1 MVMRPSRSGRGPA
14 QETPTLGASRAT
26 RACAAIAAALVL
38 GVAADAAAQ
47 SGADQASL
55 LDKART
61 ELGELR
67 YDDALATADKALAA
81 GTSGPAA
88 TAQIYLL
95 LGEVQAS
102 LGQRG
107 DAERA
112 FQRALAIDPELQ
124 LRRGVSPKIAR
135 PFRRARRARRG
146 DRSLELAHRIVAVDP
161 PTVAVLVQSDPL
173 GMVVGARVV
182 YWPERGPARTVSGR
196 GKVRIDLA
204 LPRSATRFTVAGVD
218 QHGNRVVE
226 LGSEQRPLPL
236 DDTGRPAPGAVA
248 AAPASSSDSAPAAE
262 GAGRAAEASSEPAPD
277 IAPTGTVAQ
286 DSEPARTPIYA
297 SWILWGGV
305 AVGLGAAGTWA
316 GLSAQSSVD
325 ELDEIR
331 ASEYE
336 FEFSKAKQVA
346 DRAEQRSLIANIC
359 FVTAGASA
367 VASAILFIR
376 DRKDG
381 PEERTVLIP
390 LVGPEQVGVSAAM
403 HF

>member
-1 MVMRPSRSGRGPA
+1 VW
-14 QETPTLGASRAT
+14 
-26 RACAAIAAALVL
+26 AALAAALL
-38 GVAADAAAQ
+38 CSVAAAPRAAAQ
-47 SGADQASL
+47 SGSDQASL
-55 LDKART
+55 LDRART

-67 YDDALATADKALAA
+67 YDDALATADRALAA
-81 GTSGPAA
+81 GTSGPAT

-124 LRRGVSPKIAR
+124 LRKGVSPKIAR
-135 PFRRARRARRG
+135 PFRRARRARRS
-146 DRSLELAHRIVAVDP
+146 DRSLELAHRIVALDP

-173 GMVVGARVV
+173 GMVVGARIR
-182 YWPERGPARTVSGR
+182 YWPERGPGRSVSGR
-196 GKVRIDLA
+196 GKVRIDLV
-204 LPRSATRFTVAGVD
+204 LPRTAARFTVAGVD

-236 DDTGRPAPGAVA
+236 DDTARPAAGTAVA
-248 AAPASSSDSAPAAE
+248 APATRTGSAPVAE
-262 GAGRAAEASSEPAPD
+262 GAAGAASSGPALD
-277 IAPTGTVAQ
+277 VAPTERVEKDGESAGT
-286 DSEPARTPIYA
+286 PFHA

-305 AVGLGAAGTWA
+305 ALGLGAAGTWA

-331 ASEYE
+331 ASEYQ
-336 FEFSKAKQVA
+336 FEYSKAREVA

-359 FVTAGASA
+359 FATAGASA
-367 VASAILFIR
+367 IASAILFIR
-376 DRKDG
+376 DRRDG
-381 PEERTVLIP
+381 PEQERTELTP
-390 LVGPEQVGVSAAM
+390 LVGPDQVGVSAAL

>member
-1 MVMRPSRSGRGPA
+1 MRLSRSRRGPA

-26 RACAAIAAALVL
+26 RVCAAIAAVLVST
-38 GVAADAAAQ
+38 VAADAAAQ
-47 SGADQASL
+47 SDQASL

-112 FQRALAIDPELQ
+112 FQRALAIDPDLQ

-146 DRSLELAHRIVAVDP
+146 DRSLELAHRIVAIDP

-182 YWPERGPARTVSGR
+182 YWPERGPGRSVSGR
-196 GKVRIDLA
+196 GKVRIDLV
-204 LPRSATRFTVAGVD
+204 LPRSAVRFTVAGVD

-236 DDTGRPAPGAVA
+236 DDTGRPAAEGAVA
-248 AAPASSSDSAPAAE
+248 AAPATSSDSAPAAE
-262 GAGRAAEASSEPAPD
+262 GAGGAAEASPEPAPEP
-277 IAPTGTVAQ
+277 APTRSVEQ
-286 DSEPARTPIYA
+286 DSESAGTPFYA

-336 FEFSKAKQVA
+336 FEFSKAKEVA

-381 PEERTVLIP
+381 PEERTVVIP
-390 LVGPEQVGVSAAM
+390 LVGPDQVGVSAAL

>member
-1 MVMRPSRSGRGPA
+1 V
-14 QETPTLGASRAT
+14 
-26 RACAAIAAALVL
+26 CAALAAALL
-38 GVAADAAAQ
+38 CSVAAAPRAAAQ
-47 SGADQASL
+47 SGSDQASL
-55 LDKART
+55 LDRART

-67 YDDALATADKALAA
+67 YDDALATADRALAA
-81 GTSGPAA
+81 GTSGPAT

-124 LRRGVSPKIAR
+124 LRKGVSPKISR

-146 DRSLELAHRIVAVDP
+146 DRSLELAHRIVALDP

-173 GMVVGARVV
+173 GMVVGARVR
-182 YWPERGPARTVSGR
+182 YWPERGPGRSVSGR
-196 GKVRIDLA
+196 GKVRIDLV
-204 LPRSATRFTVAGVD
+204 LPRTAARFTVAGVD

-236 DDTGRPAPGAVA
+236 DDTARPAAEAAVA
-248 AAPASSSDSAPAAE
+248 AAPATHTGGAPVAE
-262 GAGRAAEASSEPAPD
+262 GAGGASAASPGPAQD
-277 IAPTGTVAQ
+277 IAPTQAVEQ
-286 DSEPARTPIYA
+286 DSESAGTPFYA
-297 SWILWGGV
+297 SWMLWGGV
-305 AVGLGAAGTWA
+305 ALGLGAAGTWA

-336 FEFSKAKQVA
+336 FEYSKAREVA

-359 FVTAGASA
+359 FATAGASA
-367 VASAILFIR
+367 IASAILFIR

-381 PEERTVLIP
+381 PEQERTVLTP
-390 LVGPEQVGVSAAM
+390 LVGPDQVGVSAAL

>member
-1 MVMRPSRSGRGPA
+1 MRPSRSRRGPA
-14 QETPTLGASRAT
+14 QQTPTLGASRAI
-26 RACAAIAAALVL
+26 RACAAVAAALVCSA
-38 GVAADAAAQ
+38 AADAAAQ
-47 SGADQASL
+47 SGADRASL

-67 YDDALATADKALAA
+67 YDDALATADRALAA

-135 PFRRARRARRG
+135 PFRAARRARRG
-146 DRSLELAHRIVAVDP
+146 DRSLELAHRIVAIDP

-182 YWPERGPARTVSGR
+182 YWPERGPARSVSGR
-196 GKVRIDLA
+196 GKVRIDLV

-236 DDTGRPAPGAVA
+236 DDTDRPAAQGAVA
-248 AAPASSSDSAPAAE
+248 AAPASGSESEPAA
-262 GAGRAAEASSEPAPD
+262 GGAAEVSSEPAPD
-277 IAPTGTVAQ
+277 MAPTRTVEQ
-286 DSEPARTPIYA
+286 DSDSARTPFYA

-316 GLSAQSSVD
+316 GLSAQSAVD

-336 FEFSKAKQVA
+336 VEFSRAKEVA

-390 LVGPEQVGVSAAM
+390 VVGPDQVGVSAAM